1 MEEKKRS
8 EKGDMKCGSIS
19 AEKLQADYERKPQ
32 PMKPVTVKLDDF
44 RKNLNQVVAGSE
56 LPPFLLEM
64 VLGEMLSAMSRVA
77 EKERAQDRE
86 AWERACAEPEYEHNK
101 ESWRKDCKGGEVNG

>member
-1 MEEKKRS
+1 MEEKTMQKTV
-8 EKGDMKCGSIS
+8 EP
-19 AEKLQADYERKPQ
+19 A
-32 PMKPVTVKLDDF
+32 KPVTLKLDDF

-64 VLGEMLSAMSRVA
+64 VLGEMLSAMSMVA

-86 AWERACAEPEYEHNK
+86 TWKKACAELEYERNR
-101 ESWRKDCKGGEVNG
+101 ESRGKDCKGGEGNG